1 MTLDNLIDALTAVDS
16 TLIVPDGFTNPHSYR
31 GYYDE
36 VAFEPAHD
44 VTAGAMLADALAA
57 RGATYTGWKGGE
69 YTMTGDTPCWLA
81 HEGSAG
87 GEALDEDRVRR
98 MLASAR
104 PADAAGGAEVTIL
117 DFAEPSGCTHCGV
130 PKADNTGEDGIP
142 YCADCGT
149 EGCRQWMRTD
159 TRLTKRRM
167 ELAGINPKRRS
178 GAGWGGVESRPF

>member
-98 MLASAR
+98 MLALAR
-104 PADAAGGAEVTIL
+104 PADAAAVRAPAARPAYSRWLVEARDPDADEWAPVFTFDSADEAHAQRAFL
-117 DFAEPSGCTHCGV
+117 DTHHPRWRDGR
-130 PKADNTGEDGIP
+130 PKERRVVRETTTWTVE
-142 YCADCGT
+142 
-149 EGCRQWMRTD
+149 E
-159 TRLTKRRM
+159 TR
-167 ELAGINPKRRS
+167 
-178 GAGWGGVESRPF
+178 

>member
-130 PKADNTGEDGIP
+130 PKHHHGLRGHHTAGLHAWGKPAQQQIKDRMRARRAARQAAAPTQYHARTAWMAD
-142 YCADCGT
+142 
-149 EGCRQWMRTD
+149 
-159 TRLTKRRM
+159 
-167 ELAGINPKRRS
+167 
-178 GAGWGGVESRPF
+178 